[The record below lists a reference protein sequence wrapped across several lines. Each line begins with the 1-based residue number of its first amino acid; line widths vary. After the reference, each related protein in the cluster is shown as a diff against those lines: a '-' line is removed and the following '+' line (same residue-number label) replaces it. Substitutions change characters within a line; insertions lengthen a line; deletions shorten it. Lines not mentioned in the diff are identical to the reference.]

1 MVEVVKKLEEIEEE
15 VTKRIKETRRRIN
28 SIDIDVHWYRRAFHA
43 FGASLLF
50 YYILP
55 DLDWINIMK
64 FWVPPAIVVIAVIIE
79 ILRIKGKVSSDHFFG
94 LRMYEKNRVGSYVFF
109 AVAILSL
116 LRFFPQPIAIPCI
129 LCACLTDPIMGE
141 VRHRFEMKYVYI
153 FGFLVCMLFFS
164 VAWYKADVRL
174 LLLASF
180 VGAFGAV
187 IGETKKFWWLDDDF
201 MIQMLPAIL
210 LGIIWIALPYIGFG
224 DPGNSLNIIEPGIW
238 PW

>member
-1 MVEVVKKLEEIEEE
+1 MVEVVKKLEELEEE
-15 VTKRIKETRRRIN
+15 VAKKIQNTRRKIN
-28 SIDIDVHWYRRAFHA
+28 SLDFDVHWYRRAFHA

-50 YYILP
+50 YYMLP
-55 DLDWINIMK
+55 DLDWINLLK
-64 FWVPPAIVVIAVIIE
+64 FWIPPAILVIAIVLE
-79 ILRIKGKVSSDHFFG
+79 TLRLNGIVSSDHFFG
-94 LRMYEKNRVGSYVFF
+94 LRMYEKERVGSYVFF
-109 AVAILSL
+109 AVAILIL

-129 LCACLTDPIMGE
+129 LCACLSDPIMGE
-141 VRHRFEMKYVYI
+141 IRHRFGMSYTYI
-153 FGFLVCMLFFS
+153 FGFLISMLLFL
-164 VAWYKADVRL
+164 VAWYKADFRL
-174 LLLASF
+174 LILASV

-224 DPGNSLNIIEPGIW
+224 DPGNSLDVIYPVIW